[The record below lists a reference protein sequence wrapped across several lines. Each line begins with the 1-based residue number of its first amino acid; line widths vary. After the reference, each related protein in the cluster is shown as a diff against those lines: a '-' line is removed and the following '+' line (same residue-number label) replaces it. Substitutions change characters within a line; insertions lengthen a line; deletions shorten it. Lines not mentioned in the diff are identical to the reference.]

1 MNKMKT
7 MLALATVSA
16 GLGSTITAGL
26 MNNINILPVVAI
38 ALATFA
44 TASLVAILTVVSS
57 K

>member
-1 MNKMKT
+1 MKT
-7 MLALATVSA
+7 TLALSAVSA

-38 ALATFA
+38 ALAVFA
-44 TASLVAILTVVSS
+44 TASLVAILAVVSS